1 MSSSINQHKG
11 TLPERITN
19 LSPEK
24 RELLERLLRQKGM
37 AAPADAAIAPRER
50 SARPPL
56 SFAQQRLWVLHQLDP
71 ANASYNM
78 PEAVRLTGPLKA
90 ETLEL
95 SLNEVLR
102 RHEVLRTTFETT
114 ADGPVQVIAPT
125 LALELPLLDLSELP
139 AREREAETRRL
150 AAEEAARPFD
160 LARGPVL
167 RAALLR
173 LAPEEHVLLFNVHHI
188 ASDVWSMGVLV
199 REVMA
204 LYNAFSR
211 GAASPLPELPIQYA
225 DFAVWQRRRLRGA
238 ELEKQ
243 LSYWRRQLAD
253 APAVLELPT
262 DRVRPAVQSSRGASL
277 SFGLTRELSASLLQL
292 ARQENCTP
300 FMLLLAAF
308 NTLLHRY
315 TGQADIVVG
324 TPMAGRNR
332 SETEGLIGFFVNT
345 LVLRTDLSGDP
356 SFRQLLTRVR
366 EASLGAAAHQDLPFE
381 KLVEELAPE
390 RDLSR
395 SPLFQ
400 VMFALQNVKLESP
413 ALSELQLTHAGEAPQ
428 IAKFDLTLFMSESD
442 GELGGSLE
450 YNTDLFDAASIERM
464 AAHFEQLLMSVAA
477 DPDRRVSALEILPAG
492 EREALLVKYNE
503 TATAYPRG
511 VCAHELF
518 ERQAVET
525 PDAVAVSFKDERL
538 TYAELNQR
546 ANQLARRLRGM
557 GVGPD
562 VLVGVLVERSP
573 EMPVALLGVL
583 KAGGAYLPLD
593 ASQPRER
600 LALVLSDAR
609 VRVLVTQE
617 SFREVLSGHDDVRL
631 VCLDSERDALD
642 GLDAENLAPLARPE
656 NLAYVIYTSGSTG
669 VPKGAMIPH
678 QGLVNYLSWCVGA
691 YAVSEGQGAP
701 VHSPI
706 GFDLTVT
713 SLFAPLL
720 AGRETR
726 LLPEDEGVEGLGR
739 ALREGHDF
747 SLVKITPAH
756 LEVLRHLVPSEVAA
770 GRTNS
775 FIIGGEALLGEHI
788 SFWRQHAPATRLINE
803 YGPTETVVGCC
814 VYEVPRGATYTGA
827 VPIGRPIANTRLYV
841 LDRHMRPVPTMV
853 SGELYI
859 GGDGLARGYLN
870 RPTATADKFVP
881 DPFSTEPG
889 ARLYRTGDLCR
900 FLPDGEMEYLGR
912 IDHQVK
918 IRGFRIE
925 LGEVETALGRH
936 PSVRE
941 AVAAVREDVPGDKR
955 LVAYVVAEPGRL
967 PTLGELRRDLKDR
980 LPGYMM
986 PSALVVLDELPLT
999 PNGKVDQRRLPAPAG
1014 AGTRDRETYIAP
1026 RNLTELALVEIWE
1039 EVLNYRPVGVNDDFF
1054 DLGGH
1059 SVLALRVV
1067 AQIEKLYGLDLPLST
1082 FFEGG
1087 TVEHFATLI
1096 RLRAQTKQTHLVR
1109 LQAGGTGRPI
1119 FFMHPIGGGIVCYA
1133 YLARHLGAERP
1144 VYALA
1149 ALEVDDPHESLEQ
1162 MAVAYIEEMRG
1173 VQPHGPY
1180 LLSGWSFG
1188 AFLALEVARQL
1199 RALGEEVG
1207 LLAALDSEAPGLQDL
1222 WERGETG
1229 DEEDPVML
1237 VRQLEIF
1244 ANRVGSLKVDEE
1256 YLRQLGRDEQL
1267 LYIMDVAKE
1276 AHVMPRE
1283 LNLTQVKRS
1292 LRNVKTRIRAGQVYN
1307 PPAYDGK
1314 VTLFRCERVIP
1325 LFQAYL
1331 EADPTWGWGRISSEP
1346 VEIHHVPGSH
1356 ETMVVEPDVQ
1366 ALAHK
1371 LKLCIANLET
1381 E

>member
-1 MSSSINQHKG
+1 MSSSINQQKG
-11 TLPERITN
+11 SPSERITN

-37 AAPADAAIAPRER
+37 AAPADSTIPRREP

-71 ANASYNM
+71 ENSSYNM
-78 PEAVRLTGPLKA
+78 PDAVRLTGPLKA
-90 ETLEL
+90 RTLEL
-95 SLNEVLR
+95 SLNEIVR

-114 ADGPVQVIAPT
+114 EDGPVQVIAPT
-125 LALELPLLDLSELP
+125 LKLELPLLDLSRLP
-139 AREREAETRRL
+139 ERERETEARRL
-150 AAEEAARPFD
+150 ASEEAARPFD

-173 LAPEEHVLLFNVHHI
+173 LGPDEHVLLFTVHHI

-199 REVMA
+199 KEVMA
-204 LYNAFSR
+204 LYNAFSK
-211 GAASPLPELPIQYA
+211 GEASPLAELPIQYA
-225 DFAVWQRRRLRGA
+225 DFAVWQRKRLQGA
-238 ELEKQ
+238 ELERQ
-243 LSYWRRQLAD
+243 LGYWRRQLAG
-253 APAVLELPT
+253 APAVLELPA
-262 DRVRPAVQSSRGASL
+262 DRVRPAAQSYRGASL
-277 SFGLTRELSASLLQL
+277 SFSLSRELSASLLQL

-315 TGQADIVVG
+315 TGQSDIVVG
-324 TPMAGRNR
+324 TPMAGRSR
-332 SETEGLIGFFVNT
+332 AETEGLIGFFVNT
-345 LVLRTDLSGDP
+345 LVLRTDFIGDP
-356 SFRQLLTRVR
+356 SFRQLLALAR

-381 KLVEELAPE
+381 KLVEELQPE

-400 VMFALQNVKLESP
+400 VMFALQNVRLEEA
-413 ALSELQLTHAGEAPQ
+413 ALSELQMEPAGEAPE
-428 IAKFDLTLFMSESD
+428 IAKFDLTLFMSESA
-442 GELGGSLE
+442 GGLGGSLE
-450 YNTDLFDAASIERM
+450 YNTDLFDSATIARM
-464 AAHFEQLLMSVAA
+464 AGHFKRLLASVAEG
-477 DPDRRVSALEILPAG
+477 PDRRVSALEILTDD
-492 EREALLVKYNE
+492 ERDALLVKYNE
-503 TATAYPRG
+503 TAAAYPEAS
-511 VCAHELF
+511 CAHELF
-518 ERQAVET
+518 ERQADET
-525 PDAVAVSFKDERL
+525 PDAPAVSFRDERV
-538 TYAELNQR
+538 TYGELNRR
-546 ANQLARRLRGM
+546 ANQLARRLREL

-562 VLVGVLVERSP
+562 VLVGVLVGRSP
-573 EMPVALLGVL
+573 DMTVALLGVL

-593 ASQPRER
+593 SSQPRER
-600 LALVLSDAR
+600 LSLVLSDAG
-609 VRVLVTQE
+609 VRVLVTHE
-617 SFREVLSGHDDVRL
+617 SFRDSLAGHDARL
-631 VCLDSERDALD
+631 VCLDSERAALERL
-642 GLDAENLAPLARPE
+642 GGQNLDPVATPA

-669 VPKGAMIPH
+669 TPKGAMIPH
-678 QGLVNYLSWCVGA
+678 RGLVNYLSWCVGA
-691 YAVSEGQGAP
+691 YAVAEGRGAP
-701 VHSPI
+701 VHSPV

-726 LLPEDEGVEGLGR
+726 LLPEEDGVEVLGR
-739 ALREGHDF
+739 ALREGRDY

-756 LEVLRHLVPSEVAA
+756 LEVLKHLLHAESAA

-775 FIIGGEALLGEHI
+775 LIIGGEALLGEHI
-788 SFWRQHAPATRLINE
+788 SFWQQHAPATRLINE

-814 VYEVPRGATYTGA
+814 VYEVPRGATFAGS

-841 LDRHMRPVPTMV
+841 LDRHMRPVPAMV
-853 SGELYI
+853 SGELYV
-859 GGDGLARGYLN
+859 GGDGLARGYLK
-870 RPTATADKFVP
+870 RPAATAEKFVP
-881 DPFSTEPG
+881 DPFSKERG

-900 FLPDGEMEYLGR
+900 FLAGGEIDYLGR

-925 LGEVETALGRH
+925 LGEIESALNRH

-941 AVAAVREDVPGDKR
+941 AVVAVREDVPGDKR
-955 LVAYVVAEPGRL
+955 LVAYVVAEAGRL
-967 PTLGELRRDLKDR
+967 PTLGELRRDLKDG

-986 PSALVVLDELPLT
+986 PSALVVLEELPLT
-999 PNGKVDQRRLPAPAG
+999 QNGKVDQRRLPAPAG
-1014 AGTRDRETYIAP
+1014 AGTTERDTFIAP
-1026 RNLTELALVEIWE
+1026 RSLTELALVEIWE
-1039 EVLNYRPVGVNDDFF
+1039 DVLNYRPVGIADDFF

-1059 SVLALRVV
+1059 SVLALSVM
-1067 AQIEKLYGLDLPLST
+1067 AQIQKLFGLDLPLST

-1087 TVEHFATLI
+1087 TIEHLATLI
-1096 RLRAQTKQTHLVR
+1096 RQRAQTKQTHLVK
-1109 LQAGGTGRPI
+1109 LHAGGEGRPF

-1133 YLARHLGAERP
+1133 YLARRLGAERP

-1149 ALEVDDPHESLEQ
+1149 ALEVDDPHERLEE
-1162 MAVAYIEEMRG
+1162 MAAAYIEEMRG
-1173 VQPHGPY
+1173 VQPRGPY
-1180 LLSGWSFG
+1180 LLGGWSFG

-1199 RALGEEVG
+1199 VARGEEVA
-1207 LLAALDSEAPGLQDL
+1207 LLAILDSEAPGLQEL
-1222 WERGETG
+1222 WDRGETG
-1229 DEEDPVML
+1229 DEDDPVML

-1244 ANRVGSLKVDEE
+1244 ANRKDRLPVDEE
-1256 YLRQLGRDEQL
+1256 YLLQLGRDEQL

-1292 LRNVKTRIRAGQVYN
+1292 LRNVKTRIRAGRVYA
-1307 PPAYDGK
+1307 PSAYEGK

-1325 LFQAYL
+1325 LYKSYL
-1331 EADPTWGWGRISSEP
+1331 EADPTWGWGRISPEP

-1356 ETMVVEPDVQ
+1356 ESMVVEPDVQ